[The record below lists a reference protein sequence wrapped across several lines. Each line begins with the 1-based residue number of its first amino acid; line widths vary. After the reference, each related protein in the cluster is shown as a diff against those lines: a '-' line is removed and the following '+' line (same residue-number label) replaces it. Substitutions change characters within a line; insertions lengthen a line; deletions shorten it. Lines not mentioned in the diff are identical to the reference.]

1 MSRPW
6 CPDGDDVTRT
16 EECVG
21 GGLTEDERK
30 DLEINEDV
38 RESDKEVSKALLKE
52 KELKGVIFE
61 EIGMIQVIWASC

>member
-1 MSRPW
+1 M
-6 CPDGDDVTRT
+6 TRT

-52 KELKGVIFE
+52 KELKGIIFE
-61 EIGMIQVIWASC
+61 DRDMIQVIWASC

>member
-1 MSRPW
+1 
-6 CPDGDDVTRT
+6 VTRT

-52 KELKGVIFE
+52 KELKGIIFE
-61 EIGMIQVIWASC
+61 DRDMIQVIWASC